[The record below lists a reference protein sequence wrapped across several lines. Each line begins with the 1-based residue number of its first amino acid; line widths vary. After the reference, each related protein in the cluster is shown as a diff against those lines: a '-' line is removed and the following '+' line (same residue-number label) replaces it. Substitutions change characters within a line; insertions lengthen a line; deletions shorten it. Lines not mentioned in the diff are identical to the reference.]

1 MTPTTDMNA
10 KRFTI
15 PCTIRIEHTYESL
28 EAHLE
33 LSGGVEPTT
42 GDKVLVHG
50 APISVPFGQSA
61 VFHREATVTRAGPL
75 EKAWIKLC
83 AFLDFT
89 ELYEVSFSEGR
100 L

>member
-1 MTPTTDMNA
+1 MTKPQPDFG
-10 KRFTI
+10 KRFTV
-15 PCTIRIEHTYESL
+15 PCTIRVEHTYESL

-33 LSGGVEPTT
+33 LAHGVEPTV

-50 APISVPFGQSA
+50 APVSVPFGQSA
-61 VFHREATVTRAGPL
+61 VFEREATVTRAGPL

>member
-1 MTPTTDMNA
+1 MTKPQTDFG
-10 KRFTI
+10 KRFTV
-15 PCTIRIEHTYESL
+15 PCTIRVEHTYESL

-33 LSGGVEPTT
+33 LAHGVEPTV

-50 APISVPFGQSA
+50 APVSVPFGQSA
-61 VFHREATVTRAGPL
+61 VFEREATVTRAGPV